1 MPFDVAEFVDA
12 CLGARREG
20 QPQLAVRDLLA
31 RATSEPRDVEA
42 GLGGKAGLVAL
53 HSSSDLTILHVV
65 WPPGMSLFPHDH
77 RMWAAIGVYG
87 GQEDNAFYRRD
98 ATGIVASGGR
108 QLREHEV
115 LLLGDD
121 AIHAVTNPQQHAFTG
136 AIHVYGG
143 DFFAVPRSAWTA
155 DTLIE
160 HAYDPDEAMEAF
172 RAADEEWLARAR
184 PAPEATG
191 MARPAPEA
199 AGRATPDA

>member
-1 MPFDVAEFVDA
+1 MPFDVAEFVDG
-12 CLGARREG
+12 CRGALREG
-20 QPQLAVRDLLA
+20 HPHLAVRELLA
-31 RATSEPRDVEA
+31 RATSAPGDVEA
-42 GLGGKAGLVAL
+42 VLGHEAGLATL
-53 HSSSDLTILHVV
+53 HSSPDLTILHVV

-98 ATGIVASGGR
+98 AAGIVASGGR

-121 AIHAVTNPQQHAFTG
+121 AIHAVSNPRQHAFTG

-155 DTLIE
+155 DTLTE
-160 HAYDPDEAMEAF
+160 HAYDPDEAMDAF
-172 RAADEEWLARAR
+172 RVADEEWLARAR
-184 PAPEATG
+184 S
-191 MARPAPEA
+191 
-199 AGRATPDA
+199 TPDD